1 MYKLIFCYPSRVKEN
16 IGTELLYGPLSLAYL
31 SRHTPDYYEKIIY
44 DEYVGE
50 DLDPET
56 VDADIVAVSS
66 LTSGISRAYEIGDA
80 LRKRGITCVIGGAH
94 VTALP
99 DEALEHFDAVI
110 MGEGESPWKEFL
122 QDFEEKK
129 IQKKYYGPMNVD
141 LVSLGTPDRNMIHEN
156 YQYASVNT
164 SRGCPYSCSYCYLT
178 VYHERKYRIIP
189 HESVLEDLDTLR
201 DEQIII
207 VTDENFIGYTK
218 KDKEDRKILLRRMID
233 RNYPFLWGCQ
243 TTVSLSED
251 SELMDLMYQ
260 AGCRAVFVGFE
271 STNSEDLSEVGKKHN
286 IGINYKEIIS
296 TIHSHKIAVIASCI
310 LGLDNQKN
318 GYHKQLIKDLKE
330 INADFIRVFL
340 MTAWPGTPLYK
351 ELEKSGRLINEWD
364 KVRKDIP
371 SIQFKH
377 YTHNEII
384 NARKEVMDSFFNK
397 RNLLKVI
404 LRWVLVERS
413 LITTFLKISYRNR
426 FSERIRNKRAHN
438 YSNDKMLG

>member
-1 MYKLIFCYPSRVKEN
+1 MYNIIFCYPSKIKEN

-31 SRHTPDYYEKIIY
+31 SRHTPEYYNKVLY

-50 DLDPET
+50 DMDPET
-56 VDADIVAVSS
+56 VDADLVAISS
-66 LTSGISRAYEIGDA
+66 LTSGISRAYEIGDI

-110 MGEGESPWKEFL
+110 MGEGEGPWKDFL
-122 QDFEEKK
+122 KDFENNS
-129 IQKKYYGPMNVD
+129 IQKKYYGPMNVSLD
-141 LVSLGTPDRNMIHEN
+141 SLGAPDRNMIHRN
-156 YQYASVNT
+156 YQYASINT

-178 VYHERKYRIIP
+178 VFDERKYRVIP
-189 HESVLEDLDTLR
+189 HETVLDDFESLR
-201 DEQIII
+201 DESIVV

-218 KDKEDRKILLRRMID
+218 KDIEDRKILLRKMID
-233 RNYPFLWGCQ
+233 RNFSFLWGCQ
-243 TTVSLSED
+243 STVSLADEP
-251 SELMDLMYQ
+251 ELMDLMYE

-271 STNSEDLSEVGKKHN
+271 STSTEDLAEVGKKHN
-286 IGINYKEIIS
+286 IGINYKEIVN
-296 TIHSHKIAVIASCI
+296 TLHNHKIAVIASCI

-330 INADFIRVFL
+330 IKADFIRVFL
-340 MTAWPGTPLYK
+340 MTAWPGTPLYN
-351 ELEKSGRLINEWD
+351 ELNKSGRLINEWD

-371 SIQFKH
+371 SIKFKN

-404 LRWVLVERS
+404 LRWVFIERS

-426 FSERIRNKRAHN
+426 FSEKIRNSRA
-438 YSNDKMLG
+438 YTFSNED

>member
-1 MYKLIFCYPSRVKEN
+1 MYNLIFCYPSRVKEN

-31 SRHTPDYYEKIIY
+31 ARHTPEYYNKILY

-50 DLDPET
+50 DMDPET
-56 VDADIVAVSS
+56 VDADLVAISS
-66 LTSGISRAYEIGDA
+66 LTSGISRAYEIGDI

-110 MGEGESPWKEFL
+110 MGEGEGPWKDFL
-122 QDFEEKK
+122 KDFENNC
-129 IQKKYYGPMNVD
+129 IQKKYFGPMNVSVD
-141 LVSLGTPDRNMIHEN
+141 CLGTPDRNMIHRN

-178 VYHERKYRIIP
+178 VYDQRKYRTIP
-189 HESVLEDLDTLR
+189 HETVLDDLETLR

-218 KDKEDRKILLRRMID
+218 ENIEDRKILLRKMID
-233 RNYPFLWGCQ
+233 RNFPFLWGCQ
-243 TTVSLSED
+243 TTVSLADEP
-251 SELMDLMYQ
+251 ELMDLMYK

-271 STNSEDLSEVGKKHN
+271 STSTEDLAEVGKKHN
-286 IGINYKEIIS
+286 IGIDYKEIVN
-296 TIHSHKIAVIASCI
+296 TIHNHKIAVIASCI
-310 LGLDNQKN
+310 LGLDNHKN

-330 INADFIRVFL
+330 IKADFIRVFL
-340 MTAWPGTPLYK
+340 MTAWPGTPLYQ
-351 ELEKSGRLINEWD
+351 ELKKSGRLINEWD

-404 LRWVLVERS
+404 LRWVFVERS

-426 FSERIRNKRAHN
+426 FSERIRNSRAHT
-438 YSNDKMLG
+438 YSNG

>member
-1 MYKLIFCYPSRVKEN
+1 MYNLIFCYTSKIKEN

-31 SRHTPDYYEKIIY
+31 SRHTPEYYNKILY

-56 VDADIVAVSS
+56 VDADLVAISS
-66 LTSGISRAYEIGDA
+66 LTSGISRAYEIGDI

-110 MGEGESPWKEFL
+110 MGEGEGPWKDFL
-122 QDFEEKK
+122 KDFENNC
-129 IQKKYYGPMNVD
+129 IQKKYYGPMNVSLD
-141 LVSLGTPDRNMIHEN
+141 SLGAPDRNMIHRN
-156 YQYASVNT
+156 YQYASINT

-178 VYHERKYRIIP
+178 VFNERKYRVIP
-189 HESVLEDLDTLR
+189 HETVLDDFESLR
-201 DEQIII
+201 NESIVV

-218 KDKEDRKILLRRMID
+218 KDIEDRKILLRKMID
-233 RNYPFLWGCQ
+233 RNFPFLWGCQ
-243 TTVSLSED
+243 STVSLADEP
-251 SELMDLMYQ
+251 ELMDLMYE

-271 STNSEDLSEVGKKHN
+271 STSTEDLAEVGKKHN
-286 IGINYKEIIS
+286 IGINYKEIVN
-296 TIHSHKIAVIASCI
+296 TLHNHKIAVIASCI

-330 INADFIRVFL
+330 IKADFIRVFL
-340 MTAWPGTPLYK
+340 MTAWPGTPLYN
-351 ELEKSGRLINEWD
+351 ELNKSGRLINEWD

-371 SIQFKH
+371 SIKFKN

-397 RNLLKVI
+397 RNLLKVL
-404 LRWVLVERS
+404 LRWVFIERS

-426 FSERIRNKRAHN
+426 FSEKIRNSRA
-438 YSNDKMLG
+438 YTFSNE